1 MTSQTSSGCIRR
13 LDNTN
18 NNNDMKTQ
26 RKYLMSAMNLI
37 VAPECEIVASFHGD
51 KLYGGSLSGL
61 AEWAKENDAGVC
73 SLCTSDGQRHGL
85 FPCIVAS
92 NERVASALS
101 VFSGYEVAVGDGRS
115 FFTRKDARNAYI
127 ALTRAGIPMS
137 PDMLV
142 WAITN
147 VAYPETTPKV
157 APDFG
162 QPSVAQQHADCFL

>member
-1 MTSQTSSGCIRR
+1 
-13 LDNTN
+13 
-18 NNNDMKTQ
+18 MKTK
-26 RKYLMSAMNLI
+26 RHYLMSAMNLI

-51 KLYGGSLSGL
+51 KLYGGPLSGL

-85 FPCIVAS
+85 FPCIVAT

-101 VFSGYEVAVGDGRS
+101 VFSGYEVKVGDGRS
-115 FFTRKDARNAYI
+115 FFTRKDARACYTTL
-127 ALTRAGIPMS
+127 ARAGIPMS

-147 VAYPETTPKV
+147 VAYPEAQPKQS
-157 APDFG
+157 PQTG
-162 QPSVAQQHADCFL
+162 QPSVAQQHAEMFF